1 MLIIFSIVKLI
12 LIYTCYIIAIKIK
25 TWFKRKA
32 LVRSFKKTLRRKKI
46 PKGIVE
52 ELTRIYEDI
61 LSNKLSLTISL
72 SIPSLY
78 YRKRLS
84 MK

>member
-25 TWFKRKA
+25 TWSKRKA
-32 LVRSFKKTLRRKKI
+32 LVRSFKKTLRRKRI
-46 PKGIVE
+46 PKDIVE

-72 SIPSLY
+72 SIPNLY
-78 YRKRLS
+78 HRKRLS